1 MFFNAMNVT
10 IWFTCEFPINTQ
22 PFVQHENKHTHTIHK
37 TTRTTISNMNLKK
50 LFRNRH
56 RAIVCIE
63 WKRKNAQRKHGDT
76 KYYLHFIPLTKRYL
90 TIFTENVLNT
100 LLCFAFAS
108 ISIAFN
114 YLRIYSLR
122 KIGFSEYICHFGFIF
137 KLGHILHV
145 FYIYVL
151 NQCLCHPDAIAMRF
165 KQQTDCF
172 VVTYIHTSKAAQWFT
187 ANCNIVWYIL
197 FSSLK
202 IYFRCKILN
211 HFLLHTILWK
221 YRPWPIRLPDSHFH
235 ITIFVYF
242 SLNLLLLSC
251 IISTSTATL
260 LRQLTT
266 LPSSSCYCSSFEIAP
281 KHFRFAI
288 WYLILYF
295 FSIYSSIKFCIWFFV
310 VPLFMF
316 IRPSFV
322 RKS

>member
-1 MFFNAMNVT
+1 MQLQCVSSSKLIAL
-10 IWFTCEFPINTQ
+10 WS
-22 PFVQHENKHTHTIHK
+22 HT
-37 TTRTTISNMNLKK
+37 L
-50 LFRNRH
+50 
-56 RAIVCIE
+56 
-63 WKRKNAQRKHGDT
+63 
-76 KYYLHFIPLTKRYL
+76 
-90 TIFTENVLNT
+90 
-100 LLCFAFAS
+100 
-108 ISIAFN
+108 
-114 YLRIYSLR
+114 
-122 KIGFSEYICHFGFIF
+122 
-137 KLGHILHV
+137 
-145 FYIYVL
+145 
-151 NQCLCHPDAIAMRF
+151 
-165 KQQTDCF
+165 
-172 VVTYIHTSKAAQWFT
+172 HTSKTAHWFT

-202 IYFRCKILN
+202 INFRCKILN

-251 IISTSTATL
+251 TISTSTATL
-260 LRQLTT
+260 LRQLIT